1 MLSRGRA
8 SGGVVGSVN
17 EVCGMI
23 GTNTAQLTVE
33 ISLAERGHGRCDHRI
48 FVRPIKPGESQEAH
62 RAAIRSRCGPSGVSL
77 LDHLTSLRRCGST
90 ELPTRR
96 GDGVGSAGGW
106 AAADGNRLPRFTAK
120 CRLWRSRSGK
130 PVAQ

>member
-1 MLSRGRA
+1 MLSRGPA
-8 SGGVVGSVN
+8 SGGVVRSVN

-77 LDHLTSLRRCGST
+77 LDHLT
-90 ELPTRR
+90 
-96 GDGVGSAGGW
+96 
-106 AAADGNRLPRFTAK
+106 
-120 CRLWRSRSGK
+120 
-130 PVAQ
+130 